1 MLNAKINSLA
11 VVFIVGDLGRTH
23 RFYAETLGL
32 PFDVTDFDNGYLQ
45 ARGPGGV
52 ELVFVPGDV
61 PRGATPQVVFG
72 LERGGID
79 ATVAALAEAGVEI
92 VTPVTE
98 APGGWSAELAD
109 PDGHTLGLYQDGGL
123 PR

>member
-1 MLNAKINSLA
+1 MLNGQLKNLA
-11 VVFIVGDLGRTH
+11 VVFMVGDLHRTH
-23 RFYAETLGL
+23 AFYARTLGL
-32 PFDVTDFDNGYLQ
+32 TFEVEDFEHGYLQ
-45 ARGPGGV
+45 ARLPGDV
-52 ELVFVPGDV
+52 ELVFLPGDV

-79 ATVAALAEAGVEI
+79 GIIAALAEAGVEI

-98 APGGWSAELAD
+98 APGGWSAEFSD
-109 PDGHTLGLYQDGGL
+109 PDGHTLSLYQDGSL